1 MLPKFSAFPGVAGPI
16 GPVVTIVIDGY
27 GLAGNETGNAI
38 AAARKPTLD
47 RLFARYPNVR
57 LRAHGTAV
65 GMPSDDDMG
74 NSEVGHNAMGAG
86 QVYAQGA
93 ARVADAIASGSIW
106 AGQAWR
112 EIVSGAKSGRG
123 VIHFIGLFSDG
134 NVHSHID
141 HLKALVVR
149 AKEEGIRTVRIHALL
164 DGRDVPETSALD
176 YVEPFEFFLSALDN
190 DGFDAR
196 IASGG
201 GRQNITMDRYE
212 ANWAMVDKGWRTHV
226 LGEGNRFP
234 DCATAIK
241 ALREK
246 HPGTIDQ
253 DLPPFVIA
261 ADGKPVGTVED
272 GDAVVFFN
280 FRGDRAIEISRAF
293 EEAGF
298 DKFDRVRWPKVTYAG
313 MLQYDGDLKIPK
325 RFLVDPPAIRDT
337 TGEWFARSGI
347 KQFACSETQK
357 FGHVTYFWNGN
368 RSGKFDG
375 ETWQE
380 VPSDVVPF
388 EQRPWMKAAE
398 ITDAMIAALR
408 SGQYRT
414 LRCNYANGDMV
425 GHTGNF
431 RAATMAIEAVDLAL
445 GRLLAAVDAAGGVA
459 LVTADHGNADE
470 MFEIDK
476 KTGQP
481 KTNKDG
487 SFKAKTAHTLNPV
500 PLILYDNVTGGRLG
514 LRQTE
519 TAGLSNIAAT
529 TANLLG
535 FEKHPS
541 WDESLLT
548 VKRVRRSGSPGC
560 NRAAAPD
567 RPGSL
572 DGAIRNGTPNDF
584 ARLRKCWAPPNP
596 SLCSGPPLCGVLRP
610 SGWSALAGRH
620 RLERVCFN
628 GQAAGRFAP
637 QLQAL
642 GFATLILPSTSP
654 ANASWSFERKLA
666 AWRAALGLA
675 QDSRKR
681 PAS

>member
-1 MLPKFSAFPGVAGPI
+1 MLPKFQSFPGVAGPI
-16 GPVVTIVIDGY
+16 VTIVMDGY
-27 GLAGNETGNAI
+27 GLPKNDIGSAI

-47 RLFARYPNVR
+47 RLFANYSHIR

-74 NSEVGHNAMGAG
+74 NSEVGHNAIGAG

-93 ARVADAIASGSIW
+93 ALVADAIASGSIW
-106 AGQAWR
+106 AGPAWR
-112 EIVSGAKSGRG
+112 EIVAGAKAGRG

-141 HLKALVVR
+141 HLKALVAR
-149 AKEEGIRTVRIHALL
+149 AKEEGIPAVRIHALL

-176 YVEPFEFFLSALDN
+176 YVVPFEAFLAGLN
-190 DGFDAR
+190 DAAFDAR

-201 GRQNITMDRYE
+201 GRQNITLDRYE
-212 ANWAMVDKGWRTHV
+212 ANWAMVAKGWRTHV
-226 LGEGNRFP
+226 LGEGEQFP
-234 DCATAIK
+234 DCATAVK
-241 ALREK
+241 ALRAA

-261 ADGKPVGTVED
+261 ADGKPVGTVQD
-272 GDAVVFFN
+272 GDAVVLFN

-293 EEAGF
+293 EDVAF
-298 DKFDRVRWPKVTYAG
+298 DKFDRVRFPQITYAG
-313 MLQYDGDLKIPK
+313 MLQYDGDLKLPP
-325 RFLVDPPAIRDT
+325 RFLVNPPAIRDT
-337 TGEWFARSGI
+337 TGEWFAKSGI

-368 RSGKFDG
+368 RSGKFEG

-380 VPSDVVPF
+380 APSDVIPF

-414 LRCNYANGDMV
+414 LRCNFANGDMV

-445 GRLLAAVDAAGGVA
+445 ARLLPAIDAAGGVA
-459 LVTADHGNADE
+459 LITADHGNADE
-470 MFEIDK
+470 MYEIDK
-476 KTGQP
+476 KTKQP
-481 KTNKDG
+481 SLNPDG

-500 PLILYDNVTGGRLG
+500 PLILYDNVSGGRLS

-519 TAGLSNIAAT
+519 TAGLSNIAST

-535 FEKHPS
+535 LEKHPS
-541 WDESLLT
+541 WDESLLV
-548 VKRVRRSGSPGC
+548 VK
-560 NRAAAPD
+560 
-567 RPGSL
+567 
-572 DGAIRNGTPNDF
+572 
-584 ARLRKCWAPPNP
+584 
-596 SLCSGPPLCGVLRP
+596 
-610 SGWSALAGRH
+610 
-620 RLERVCFN
+620 
-628 GQAAGRFAP
+628 
-637 QLQAL
+637 
-642 GFATLILPSTSP
+642 
-654 ANASWSFERKLA
+654 
-666 AWRAALGLA
+666 
-675 QDSRKR
+675 
-681 PAS
+681 